1 MQDNTSS
8 AVYIVNYTQSTLE
21 TDYMALGGHRLT
33 VVGRDIYKYGMTV
46 LFVLGSIVNVL
57 ILLVV
62 FKTPLRQSNVSLYL
76 VALAI
81 FDQLTILIA
90 VFGSHVLRSYT
101 GFDYIRYNRWL
112 CKSAYFTIFT
122 CAQSSFYF
130 VVAMSAE
137 RALAVFR
144 PLQFKKFYT
153 TKRTKIII
161 AGIVVFFCMKNLHMF
176 WSSGAL
182 YRDVKVG
189 NATTKVVISECDL
202 VDGPLLK
209 FNLKVRPWI
218 DCGITFLACFIIVL
232 SDAIIIATMTRTTIL
247 NKKTTTAPNT
257 DTSQKSPTYMIAML
271 VSTSMTFVC
280 LTLPLQ
286 IISTIYPTN
295 SNDGGHHFAVLAPFL
310 WSFGLLL
317 SYMNH
322 GINFYVYFL
331 SSREFRQ
338 YLKIVLKC
346 CDTSGLKRKSHSR
359 STEHTNS
366 RV

>member
-1 MQDNTSS
+1 MHIEEFGVLFCASLLLLHIDGTRETTSFKRLQRIVPTNERSEDSSGAYSSEKNGRHQFVTTQHNLRSTEPQNVQDNTSS

-46 LFVLGSIVNVL
+46 LFVLGSIGNVL
-57 ILLVV
+57 ILLIV

-76 VALAI
+76 VVLAI

-122 CAQSSFYF
+122 CAQSSFFF

-202 VDGPLLK
+202 VDEPLLK

-257 DTSQKSPTYMIAML
+257 DTS
-271 VSTSMTFVC
+271 
-280 LTLPLQ
+280 
-286 IISTIYPTN
+286 
-295 SNDGGHHFAVLAPFL
+295 
-310 WSFGLLL
+310 
-317 SYMNH
+317 
-322 GINFYVYFL
+322 
-331 SSREFRQ
+331 
-338 YLKIVLKC
+338 
-346 CDTSGLKRKSHSR
+346 
-359 STEHTNS
+359 
-366 RV
+366 